1 MLRGPIDCIA
11 TVLTAPPGAVAPG
24 DLVADVARAMAERGR
39 GLDCAVVV
47 DRGQAVGLFTASDS
61 PALPAARDAL

>member
-24 DLVADVARAMAERGR
+24 DLVADVARVMAER

-61 PALPAARDAL
+61 PALPVARDAL